1 MNLFKQFF
9 ILISILFLAILVFVD
24 YPFKLGLDLKGGVS
38 IVLDA
43 QEVDDRIITNDDMI
57 GVIDVI
63 RGRINALGLTE
74 PVIQRKGL
82 KQIIVELPGITDI
95 DRAIRLIGETAQ
107 LTFHTAEWVP
117 NNIDQLTHLTP
128 VLVLVIWT
136 FIIFLIMAFGRVSF
150 MNNPQDAA
158 DSKYYKNQLPTWVNR
173 TADNYNHLY
182 EQPVAFYAVTL
193 TIALVNS
200 FDSLIVKLTWA
211 YVLIRI
217 IHSLVQLTINIVLVR
232 FFLFASGWL
241 IIACV
246 AFSQIFLN

>member
-1 MNLFKQFF
+1 M
-9 ILISILFLAILVFVD
+9 
-24 YPFKLGLDLKGGVS
+24 
-38 IVLDA
+38 
-43 QEVDDRIITNDDMI
+43 
-57 GVIDVI
+57 
-63 RGRINALGLTE
+63 
-74 PVIQRKGL
+74 
-82 KQIIVELPGITDI
+82 
-95 DRAIRLIGETAQ
+95 
-107 LTFHTAEWVP
+107 
-117 NNIDQLTHLTP
+117 DQLALLTP
-128 VLVLVIWT
+128 VLILIIWT

-158 DSKYYKNQLPTWVNR
+158 DSKDYKNQLPTWVNR
-173 TADNYNHLY
+173 TADNYNHLF

-200 FDSLIVKLTWA
+200 FDSLIVQLAWA

-241 IIACV
+241 IIAFM

>member
-1 MNLFKQFF
+1 M
-9 ILISILFLAILVFVD
+9 
-24 YPFKLGLDLKGGVS
+24 
-38 IVLDA
+38 
-43 QEVDDRIITNDDMI
+43 
-57 GVIDVI
+57 
-63 RGRINALGLTE
+63 
-74 PVIQRKGL
+74 
-82 KQIIVELPGITDI
+82 
-95 DRAIRLIGETAQ
+95 
-107 LTFHTAEWVP
+107 
-117 NNIDQLTHLTP
+117 DQLALLTP
-128 VLVLVIWT
+128 VLVLIIWT

-158 DSKYYKNQLPTWVNR
+158 DSKDYKNQLPAWVNR
-173 TADNYNHLY
+173 TADNYNHLF

-200 FDSLIVKLTWA
+200 FDSLIVQLAWA

-241 IIACV
+241 IIAFM

>member
-1 MNLFKQFF
+1 MDQ
-9 ILISILFLAILVFVD
+9 
-24 YPFKLGLDLKGGVS
+24 VS
-38 IVLDA
+38 I
-43 QEVDDRIITNDDMI
+43 
-57 GVIDVI
+57 
-63 RGRINALGLTE
+63 
-74 PVIQRKGL
+74 
-82 KQIIVELPGITDI
+82 
-95 DRAIRLIGETAQ
+95 
-107 LTFHTAEWVP
+107 
-117 NNIDQLTHLTP
+117 LTP
-128 VLVLVIWT
+128 VLILILWT

-158 DSKYYKNQLPTWVNR
+158 DSKDYKNQLPTWVNR
-173 TADNYNHLY
+173 TADNYNHLF

-200 FDSLIVKLTWA
+200 FDSLIVQLAWA

-241 IIACV
+241 IIAFM

>member
-1 MNLFKQFF
+1 M
-9 ILISILFLAILVFVD
+9 
-24 YPFKLGLDLKGGVS
+24 
-38 IVLDA
+38 
-43 QEVDDRIITNDDMI
+43 
-57 GVIDVI
+57 
-63 RGRINALGLTE
+63 
-74 PVIQRKGL
+74 
-82 KQIIVELPGITDI
+82 
-95 DRAIRLIGETAQ
+95 
-107 LTFHTAEWVP
+107 
-117 NNIDQLTHLTP
+117 DQLILLTP

-158 DSKYYKNQLPTWVNR
+158 DSKDYKNQLPTWVNR
-173 TADNYNHLY
+173 TADNYNHLF

-200 FDSLIVKLTWA
+200 FDSLIVQLAWA

-241 IIACV
+241 IIAFM